1 MAQHISIINSDLNKL
16 KGFQKVFES
25 LCKKVKRGLWIIS
38 GSLKFEEV
46 LSENHKINSADRVF
60 ITYRTV
66 NGKREMF
73 EFHFD
78 TKNHKILDIFL
89 VS

>member
-1 MAQHISIINSDLNKL
+1 MSE
-16 KGFQKVFES
+16 G
-25 LCKKVKRGLWIIS
+25 LCEKANRGLWAIS

-46 LSENHKINSADRVF
+46 SSEGHKINSADRVF
-60 ITYRTV
+60 VTYRTV

-73 EFHFD
+73 ELHFD
-78 TKNHKILDIFL
+78 AKKQKLLDIFL